1 MADVYIDTQTG
12 LDSNVGTLGAPYK
25 SLPKAIALTT
35 RTAGD
40 TVAVRN
46 GRTGDLHTI
55 ADVALVHG
63 QSGTVL
69 APITVE
75 ADYDDQWGD
84 HIDLAIVES
93 ATCTPTLG
101 SNSWPFTADV
111 SGSVSV
117 GDYLYV
123 SGDDQRVYC
132 SKVTAV
138 SGDGLTIT
146 TKLPYF
152 GANGGEGK
160 TVINMLSFARFGT
173 PTSSN
178 RQIDIS
184 TMDHIKYI
192 GIEVATNASECFKGT
207 GVGVKISHPTLT
219 GGTSNP
225 KGITNSNVIVD
236 GVISATNISTV
247 VESAGKSKTYRSY
260 LDNKASTGIGINQV
274 ANSSIYAEDCQ
285 LSSGG
290 TGLASKANGDAHLKN
305 CDFSGATKDVEIT
318 AGTYG
323 MVSIEDENQ
332 VRGVFKAVNKISASS
347 ANPIVYHINSETTTV
362 RTGGNAVAIK
372 LLPSDNV
379 NDDEFARLEPLE
391 LELHKLNVERTNKIF
406 LKTNATNN
414 WTANPT
420 ASELRIEQEF
430 YDSASNTFRKKV
442 ISTGTLNL
450 TGSTDWQALSVNA
463 IPGSSGGGKISV
475 LYGKPKEAGKSNEL
489 LIDPL
494 PDIR

>member
-12 LDSNVGTLGAPYK
+12 SDAAAGTLGAPYK
-25 SLPKAIALTT
+25 SIVKAIALTP

-40 TVAVRN
+40 TVTVRN
-46 GRTGDLHTI
+46 GRTGDLHTP
-55 ADVALVHG
+55 ADVALAHG

-75 ADYDDQWGD
+75 ADFDDQWSD
-84 HIDLAIVES
+84 HIDLASVES
-93 ATCTPTLG
+93 ATCTVSLG
-101 SNSWPFTADV
+101 SNSWVFTADV

-117 GDYLYV
+117 DDYLYV

-132 SKVTAV
+132 SKVIAV

-152 GANGGEGK
+152 GANGGAGK
-160 TVINMLSFARFGT
+160 TVINMLSFATFGT
-173 PTSSN
+173 TASSN
-178 RQIDIS
+178 RQIDIN
-184 TMDHIKYI
+184 TRDHIKYN
-192 GIEVATNASECFKGT
+192 GIEVATNAAECFKGT
-207 GVGVKISHPTLT
+207 GVGIKISHPTLT
-219 GGTSNP
+219 GGASNP

-236 GVISATNISTV
+236 GIISDTNISTV

-274 ANSSIYAEDCQ
+274 ANGTIYAEDCQ

-290 TGLASKANGDAHLKN
+290 TGLASKADGDAHLKN
-305 CDFSGATKDVEIT
+305 CDFSSATKDVEIT

-372 LLPSDNV
+372 ILPSDNI

-391 LELHKLNVERTNKIF
+391 LELHKLNVERTNKIYF
-406 LKTNATNN
+406 KTNATGN
-414 WTANPT
+414 WTANPA

-430 YDSASNTFRKKV
+430 YDSASNTFRKEV
-442 ISTGTLNL
+442 VSTGTLNL
-450 TGSTDWQALSVNA
+450 TGSTDWQALSINA
-463 IPGSSGGGKISV
+463 TPGSSGGGKLTLIYAKS
-475 LYGKPKEAGKSNEL
+475 KESGKSNEL
-489 LIDPL
+489 FIDPL
-494 PDIR
+494 PEIR